1 MGEFVE
7 KTIVG
12 KKIEKNVVE
21 KIWKAVKAYKDSIR
35 LHQSSSVRDE
45 LYQNIRRLT
54 YETKIYGETLEDA
67 FGPDFLDNFAKY
79 NDAYEA
85 RIRVYRIIDA
95 LLYVNAPK
103 ERLYA
108 VLEALGVE
116 VIEDANV

>member
-1 MGEFVE
+1 M
-7 KTIVG
+7 
-12 KKIEKNVVE
+12 
-21 KIWKAVKAYKDSIR
+21 
-35 LHQSSSVRDE
+35 
-45 LYQNIRRLT
+45 YQNIRRLT